1 MALKVYIKSRAT
13 PKVIASFAERGEFD
27 KILIYSKQVRG
38 GERRVRARF
47 VAFEHDQL
55 VCNIVGV
62 ICTPEKKLVCQ
73 KEKRKKKKIKKN
85 SVSRMSV
92 RLVVGMSGSHLPMTM
107 RMM

>member
-62 ICTPEKKLVCQ
+62 ICTPEKNSSA
-73 KEKRKKKKIKKN
+73 RKKKEEKK
-85 SVSRMSV
+85 
-92 RLVVGMSGSHLPMTM
+92 
-107 RMM
+107 